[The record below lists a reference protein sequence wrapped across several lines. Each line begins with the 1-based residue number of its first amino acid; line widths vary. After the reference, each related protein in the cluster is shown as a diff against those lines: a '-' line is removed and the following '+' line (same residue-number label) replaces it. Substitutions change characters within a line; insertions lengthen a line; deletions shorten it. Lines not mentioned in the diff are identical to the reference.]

1 MFGIFY
7 FSSLVTRH
15 LSLVICHSSFV
26 TRHSSFIVPRETCPL
41 TPIP

>member
-7 FSSLVTRH
+7 FSSFVTRH
-15 LSLVICHSSFV
+15 LSFV